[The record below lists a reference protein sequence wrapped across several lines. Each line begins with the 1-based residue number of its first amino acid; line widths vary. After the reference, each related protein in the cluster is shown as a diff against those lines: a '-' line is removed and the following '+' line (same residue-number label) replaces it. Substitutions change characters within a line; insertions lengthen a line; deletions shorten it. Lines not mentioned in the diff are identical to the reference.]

1 MKVFTPD
8 GDVDTDHEGGLLLGV
23 GHHPAC
29 VHRVKR
35 HLDSEEKNHSTD
47 YNNDDGTR
55 TDGSHIR
62 SLSSILSVIRIKVK
76 GPFIVYVI

>member
-23 GHHPAC
+23 SHHPAG

-35 HLDSEEKNHSTD
+35 HVDSEEKNHSTD

-62 SLSSILSVIRIKVK
+62 SLSSILSVIRIIVK
-76 GPFIVYVI
+76 GHFIVYVN